1 MERQGYRMGVT
12 VREAKL
18 PDIKA
23 IMEIA
28 RKDVDHL
35 GFEPQGAYIEGI
47 NTAKVLVA
55 ILDDKYIIGFVKFG
69 GTTKDMWTIYQ
80 IATARPA
87 RGKGAGKA
95 LIEGLAER
103 AGVQQAGIRLKVT
116 TENSVAVAFY
126 QKMGFRI
133 IDTERPNK
141 RSLYVMEKAW
151 QA

>member
-1 MERQGYRMGVT
+1 MGVE
-12 VREAKL
+12 VREAEL
-18 PDIKA
+18 PDIRA

-47 NTAKVLVA
+47 NTQKLLVA
-55 ILDDKYIIGFVKFG
+55 VMDNKYIIGFVKFG

-95 LIEGLAER
+95 LIEGLAAR
-103 AGVQQAGIRLKVT
+103 ASQKEAGIRLKVT

-126 QKMGFRI
+126 LKIGFRI
-133 IDTERPNK
+133 TDTERPNK
-141 RSLYVMEKAW
+141 RSLYVMERAC